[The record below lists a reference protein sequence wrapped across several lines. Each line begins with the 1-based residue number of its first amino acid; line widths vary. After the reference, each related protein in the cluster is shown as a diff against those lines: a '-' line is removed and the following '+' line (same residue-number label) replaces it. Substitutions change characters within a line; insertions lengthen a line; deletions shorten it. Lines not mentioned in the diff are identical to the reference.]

1 MAAGSPAATR
11 AGSPSA
17 DLANTFAKLGYVSF
31 SINYRLLSSGC
42 GGGSN
47 PNTPSCTAAA
57 LAAISDAQGAVRWV
71 REHAAQYG
79 IDPTRIGIGG
89 ESAGAITS
97 AGVGM
102 FAENG
107 NAEGN
112 PSVSDRVGGFF
123 SISGGL
129 PQGLF
134 ASADDAPG
142 VLVHGTNDSVVP
154 YQWSVDTAVAL
165 LKQGVAAFLEPLDG
179 QGHVP
184 YFEPYK
190 SQIVSQAD
198 YFFYFVLDL
207 GHAQG
212 QSAATR
218 QAFDRQR
225 AALDQAAPDAGQAL
239 PPERALGVPVASGSA
254 ACAPPGPPAASA
266 APGGAIEQP
275 PVAGDA
281 RGDPGGTQ
289 GPPEQGLVGR
299 EHRQA
304 ERRLQRLDGADGAE
318 AVAAD
323 EDAPGRRP
331 GRARRP
337 SRAGPPGSRRAGRW
351 AARTPRRRPRR
362 SPGRGSRPRP
372 GR

>member
-1 MAAGSPAATR
+1 MPGLTSTRPLRRRPRARSAALLAALLSVVVLSGCTVARPAGSGTIRYRDQVFTTVTKTTDVQYGTAPDNNGNPVALKLDVYQPAGDTLTQRPAVLWVH
-11 AGSPSA
+11 GGGFSGGDKSGGPSA

-42 GGGSN
+42 GGGSTRT
-47 PNTPSCTAAA
+47 PPSCTAAA

-142 VLVHGTNDSVVP
+142 VLVHGTNDGVVP

-190 SQIVSQAD
+190 TQIVSQAD

-207 GHAQG
+207 AHAQG
-212 QSAATR
+212 QSAAAR

-225 AALDQAAPDAGQAL
+225 SALIKQHPTLAKRFL
-239 PPERALGVPVASGSA
+239 
-254 ACAPPGPPAASA
+254 
-266 APGGAIEQP
+266 
-275 PVAGDA
+275 
-281 RGDPGGTQ
+281 
-289 GPPEQGLVGR
+289 
-299 EHRQA
+299 
-304 ERRLQRLDGADGAE
+304 
-318 AVAAD
+318 
-323 EDAPGRRP
+323 
-331 GRARRP
+331 
-337 SRAGPPGSRRAGRW
+337 
-351 AARTPRRRPRR
+351 R
-362 SPGRGSRPRP
+362 SVR
-372 GR
+372 

>member
-1 MAAGSPAATR
+1 MSGLSSTRPLRRRRPRVVRSGALLAAVASLVVLSGCTVARPAGSGTIRYRDQVFTAVTKTTDVQYGTAPDNNGNPVALKLDVYQPAGDTLTKRPAVIWVH
-11 AGSPSA
+11 GGGFSGGDKSGGPSA
-17 DLANTFAKLGYVSF
+17 DLANTFAKLGYVGF

-57 LAAISDAQGAVRWV
+57 LAAVADAQGAVRFV
-71 REHAAQYG
+71 REHAADYG

-102 FAENG
+102 YAENG
-107 NAEGN
+107 AAEGN
-112 PSVSDRVGGFF
+112 PAVSDRVGGFF

-142 VLVHGTNDSVVP
+142 VLVHGTADPVVP
-154 YQWSVDTAVAL
+154 YQWSVDTSLAL
-165 LKQGVAAFLEPLDG
+165 LKHGVGAFLEPLEG

-190 SQIVSQAD
+190 TQIVSQAD

-218 QAFDRQR
+218 LAFDRQK
-225 AALDQAAPDAGQAL
+225 AALIKQH
-239 PPERALGVPVASGSA
+239 PVLSKRFLKR
-254 ACAPPGPPAASA
+254 
-266 APGGAIEQP
+266 
-275 PVAGDA
+275 V
-281 RGDPGGTQ
+281 R
-289 GPPEQGLVGR
+289 
-299 EHRQA
+299 
-304 ERRLQRLDGADGAE
+304 
-318 AVAAD
+318 
-323 EDAPGRRP
+323 
-331 GRARRP
+331 
-337 SRAGPPGSRRAGRW
+337 
-351 AARTPRRRPRR
+351 
-362 SPGRGSRPRP
+362 
-372 GR
+372 

>member
-1 MAAGSPAATR
+1 MPGLTSTRPPRRRRPPSARSAAVLAALLAVVVLSGCTVARPAGSGTIRYRDPVFTTVTKTTDVQYGTAPDNDGNPVALKLDVYQPAGDTLTQRPAVIWVH
-11 AGSPSA
+11 GGGFSGGDKSGGPSA

-47 PNTPSCTAAA
+47 PNTPACTAAA
-57 LAAISDAQGAVRWV
+57 LAAISDAQGAVRFV

-102 FAENG
+102 YAENG
-107 NAEGN
+107 AAGGN
-112 PSVSDRVGGFF
+112 PSTSDRVGGFF

-142 VLVHGTNDSVVP
+142 VLVHGTKDNVVP
-154 YQWSVDTAVAL
+154 YQWSVDTSVAL
-165 LKQGVAAFLEPLDG
+165 LKQGVGAFLEPLEG

-207 GHAQG
+207 GNAQG
-212 QSAATR
+212 QSTATR
-218 QAFDRQR
+218 RAFARQK
-225 AALDQAAPDAGQAL
+225 AALIKQHPTLAKRFL
-239 PPERALGVPVASGSA
+239 KH
-254 ACAPPGPPAASA
+254 
-266 APGGAIEQP
+266 
-275 PVAGDA
+275 A
-281 RGDPGGTQ
+281 R
-289 GPPEQGLVGR
+289 
-299 EHRQA
+299 
-304 ERRLQRLDGADGAE
+304 
-318 AVAAD
+318 
-323 EDAPGRRP
+323 
-331 GRARRP
+331 
-337 SRAGPPGSRRAGRW
+337 
-351 AARTPRRRPRR
+351 
-362 SPGRGSRPRP
+362 
-372 GR
+372 